1 MSRSESPEDLRRE
14 IAALVTRYHDVAH
27 ASRPFVPGES
37 PVPVSGKVF
46 DAGELRLLVDAGLDF
61 WLTTGR
67 FAAEFETRFAGI
79 MGARRALLCNSGS
92 SANLLAMSALT
103 SPALGTRALQPG
115 DEVLTCASGFPT
127 TVNPIYQNGLVP
139 VYVDVDPATYNVDTA
154 QLADAVGP
162 RTRAVALAHTLGN
175 PFDVAAVQQL
185 CDEHGLWLIEDTCDA
200 VGASYAGLP
209 VGSFGQLGT
218 VSFYPAHHVTM
229 GEGGCVL
236 VNDPKLERIVASF
249 RDWGRDCWCEPGAEN
264 TCGRRFGWQL
274 GELPCG
280 YDHKYAYSHLGYNL
294 KLTDMQAAV
303 GVAQL
308 DKLPGFV
315 AARRRNWQY
324 LHDGLA
330 DLDALDLALATPG
343 SEPSWFGFALAVH
356 PGADFERRDLVDHL
370 EANGIATRLVFG
382 GNLLRQPAYVGRSHR
397 VAGSLD
403 HADRVAEASLW
414 VGCYPGLGTEMLDWT
429 IATIRAFV
437 AAPVRAT
444 GGRGAR

>member
-1 MSRSESPEDLRRE
+1 VSETADSLRRE
-14 IAALVTRYHDVAH
+14 IAELVTRYHDVAH
-27 ASRPFVPGES
+27 AARPFVPGAT

-46 DAGELRLLVDAGLDF
+46 DADELRLLVDAGLDF

-67 FAAEFETRFAGI
+67 FAAEFETRFAGT

-92 SANLLAMSALT
+92 SANLLAVSALT
-103 SPALGTRALQPG
+103 SPALGARALQPG

-127 TVNPIYQNGLVP
+127 TVNPIYQNNLVP

-154 QLADAVGP
+154 RLVEAVGP

-175 PFDVAAVQQL
+175 PFDIAAVQRL

-200 VGASYAGLP
+200 VGATFAGLP

-249 RDWGRDCWCEPGAEN
+249 RDWGRDCWCDPGAEN

-308 DKLPGFV
+308 GKLPRFV
-315 AARRRNWQY
+315 EARRRNWQH

-330 DLDALDLALATPG
+330 DLDALDLAAATPG
-343 SEPSWFGFALAVH
+343 SEPSWFGFALAVR
-356 PGADFERRDLVDHL
+356 PGAGFERRDLVDHL

-382 GNLLRQPAYVGRSHR
+382 GNLVRQPAYLGRPHR
-397 VAGSLD
+397 VAGRLD
-403 HADRVAEASLW
+403 HADRVAEDALW
-414 VGCYPGLGTEMLDWT
+414 VGCYPGLSTEMLDWT

-437 AAPVRAT
+437 ASPVRAMR
-444 GGRGAR
+444 GRGAR